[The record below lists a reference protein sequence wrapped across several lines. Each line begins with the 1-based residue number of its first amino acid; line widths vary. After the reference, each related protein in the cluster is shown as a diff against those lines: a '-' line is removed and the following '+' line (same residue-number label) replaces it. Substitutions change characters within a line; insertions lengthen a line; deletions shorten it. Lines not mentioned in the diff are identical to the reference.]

1 MSPTLADIASLAPPI
16 GLGVIG
22 LLVSMAL
29 RRTVFA
35 RLSRRASASRSEV
48 DDLIVAALQGPV
60 VLAGLILGLYVGLDL
75 WPLASG
81 LERVVQRTLLVLVL
95 VLATWVAARLG
106 AEIVHAQTRPAHG
119 SLPSVTLLPNLTR
132 MTVLVV
138 GALVI
143 LESLGISI
151 TPIVTALGVG
161 GLAVALALQ
170 DTLANL
176 FAGVHVLLSR
186 QVRPGDFVRLSSGEE
201 GYVQDITW
209 RYTTI
214 RQLPNNITVVPN
226 SKLAGAVTTNYY
238 LPEQETAVLVEVGV
252 AYDSDLPAVE
262 RVTVDIAR
270 SVMREVEGA
279 VPSFEPFIRYHT
291 FGDFSINFT
300 VILRAREV
308 TAQYLIKHEFIKRL
322 HRRYQEE
329 KIEIPFP
336 VRTVELRGDAAE
348 RVAPTVSGRRAAEA
362 GKE

>member
-1 MSPTLADIASLAPPI
+1 MRLLAVSAGLA
-16 GLGVIG
+16 VAG
-22 LLVSMAL
+22 LLVGLAL
-29 RRTVFA
+29 RRTLFA
-35 RLSRRASASRSEV
+35 RLARLASTRRSEV
-48 DDLIVAALQGPV
+48 DDLVVAALRGPV
-60 VLAGLILGLYVGLDL
+60 VLASAVLGLYVGLEL
-75 WPLASG
+75 APLPTG
-81 LERVVQRTLLVLVL
+81 LERVVQRTLVVLVV
-95 VLATWVAARLG
+95 VLATWVAARLA
-106 AEIVHAQTRPAHG
+106 AEIVHVQTRPAHG
-119 SLPSVTLLPNLTR
+119 SLPSVTLLPNLSR
-132 MTVLVV
+132 MIVLVV

-143 LESLGISI
+143 LETLGISI
-151 TPIVTALGVG
+151 TPIITALGVG

-201 GYVQDITW
+201 GYVQDVTW

-214 RQLPNNITVVPN
+214 RQLPNNLTVVPN

-252 AYDSDLPAVE
+252 GYDSDLPAVE
-262 RVTVDIAR
+262 RVTVEVAR

-300 VILRAREV
+300 VILRAGEV

-329 KIEIPFP
+329 RIEIPFP
-336 VRTVELRGDAAE
+336 VRTVELRGAGGAGARASDAS
-348 RVAPTVSGRRAAEA
+348 TGH
-362 GKE
+362 